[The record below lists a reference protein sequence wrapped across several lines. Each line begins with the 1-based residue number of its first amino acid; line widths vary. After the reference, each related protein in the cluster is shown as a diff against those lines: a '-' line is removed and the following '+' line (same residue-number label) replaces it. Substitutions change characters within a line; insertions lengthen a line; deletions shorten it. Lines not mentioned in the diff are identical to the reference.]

1 MSSVERSYAA
11 GDRKIACLL
20 YDRHICDQLR
30 STEYIRTIRCVHR
43 TDVVRLVAISGMSV
57 ANWSHK
63 CDQKYNSYDLF
74 AFTCDNM
81 SQPSVTYRN
90 PP

>member
-30 STEYIRTIRCVHR
+30 STEDIRTIRCVHR
-43 TDVVRLVAISGMSV
+43 TDVVRLVAISGISV

-63 CDQKYNSYDLF
+63 CDQNTIRMIYCSL
-74 AFTCDNM
+74 AITC
-81 SQPSVTYRN
+81 RN
-90 PP
+90 PL